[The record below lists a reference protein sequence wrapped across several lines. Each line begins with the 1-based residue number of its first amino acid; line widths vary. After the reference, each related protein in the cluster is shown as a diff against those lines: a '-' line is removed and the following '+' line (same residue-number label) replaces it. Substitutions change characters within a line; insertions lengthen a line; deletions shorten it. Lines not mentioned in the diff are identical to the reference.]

1 MKNLKLTILFLAV
14 GLIGLTAQSAGAQ
27 VTGGYGPVAK
37 NDPQVRAAAKFAVA
51 TERKRAKR
59 VVTLISC
66 SKAAQQVVAG
76 MNYKV
81 CLQVRDGGHV
91 RTATAVVYRNLQGG
105 RSLTSWDWGECEE

>member
-14 GLIGLTAQSAGAQ
+14 CLIGLSAQSAAAQ

-37 NDPQVRAAAKFAVA
+37 SDPQVRAAAKFAIA
-51 TERKRAKR
+51 AECKRTKR
-59 VVTLISC
+59 TITLIST

-81 CLQVRDGGHV
+81 CLKVRDGGQV
-91 RTATAVVYRNLQGG
+91 RTATAVVYRTLQGG
-105 RSLTSWDWGECEE
+105 RSLTSWDWGTCDW